1 MVDGKTT
8 VRGIRRDTGAPP
20 RWQLR
25 VTEGASTGTVVRL
38 EPREYIIGKDEAADV
53 RLTDS
58 GVSRQHA
65 KIVFSS
71 DGLAMIVDLDSTNG
85 TLVNDARVELSR
97 LHPGSRVCIGPDAA
111 FVFEAE
117 TDAPIAADSP
127 ASLGLTPRELEVAR
141 RVAAGRTNVEIAA
154 ELKITRRT
162 VATHLENIYRR
173 LEIGSRAEL
182 ARKLAEAGEA

>member
-1 MVDGKTT
+1 VGEGKTT
-8 VRGIRRDTGAPP
+8 VRGLRRESAAPH

-25 VTEGASTGTVVRL
+25 VTEGLSAGTVVRL
-38 EPREYIIGKDEAADV
+38 EPREYVIGRDEAADV

-97 LHPGSRVCIGPDAA
+97 LHAGWRVRIGPDAEL
-111 FVFEAE
+111 VFEPE
-117 TDAPIAADSP
+117 PEDAPERAG
-127 ASLGLTPRELEVAR
+127 LGLTPRELEVAR

-154 ELKITRRT
+154 ELQITRRT

-173 LEIGSRAEL
+173 LAIGSRAEL
-182 ARKLAEAGEA
+182 ARRLAEAGEA